1 MESTALGEGLEP
13 FVPALSAG
21 TQPPRGHESGVS
33 EMLTRREWDVLR
45 GLAAGK
51 TNAQIAISLFVA
63 DGTVKTH
70 VKHVLRKLG
79 AANRTEAVAKYHRM
93 IN

>member
-1 MESTALGEGLEP
+1 M
-13 FVPALSAG
+13 PAASG
-21 TQPPRGHESGVS
+21 STQPLAGVRDNDGGVS
-33 EMLTRREWDVLR
+33 EPLTRREWDVLH
-45 GLAAGK
+45 GLATGK
-51 TNAQIAISLFVA
+51 TNAQIAVSLFVA
-63 DGTVKTH
+63 EGTVKTH

>member
-1 MESTALGEGLEP
+1 MP
-13 FVPALSAG
+13 FIRRGDGPRS
-21 TQPPRGHESGVS
+21 QPPVEAEDRGRGVS
-33 EMLTRREWDVLR
+33 EPLTRREWDVLR
-45 GLAAGK
+45 GLSAGK

-63 DGTVKTH
+63 EGTVKTH

-79 AANRTEAVAKYHRM
+79 AANRTDAVAKYHQL